1 MIRIVSLSL
10 IVAISFFSAPD
21 VYAKRQH
28 KPVGRHGKPDAV
40 TANQLSYN
48 QAGEPQVPAQ
58 VKLIAYERL
67 YANDNKAI
75 FDGSKLF
82 VGMNCVACHGAVGS
96 GGALAGRAWVYGDS
110 PEQLFL
116 TILQG
121 RPSGMPAFGNL
132 LPEDS
137 IWKLVAYIKSLN
149 LVSGQSSE

>member
-1 MIRIVSLSL
+1 MMRIVILSL
-10 IVAISFFSAPD
+10 TLAISFLVAPD
-21 VYAKRQH
+21 ALAKRHH
-28 KPVGRHGKPDAV
+28 KPAGRHSKPDVV

-48 QAGEPQVPAQ
+48 QVGEPQVPAQ
-58 VKLIAYERL
+58 IKLIAYDRL

-75 FDGSKLF
+75 FEGSKLF
-82 VGMNCVACHGAVGS
+82 VSMNCVACHGAVGS
-96 GGALAGRAWVYGDS
+96 GGALAGRAWFYGDS

-116 TILQG
+116 SILQG
-121 RPSGMPAFGNL
+121 RPNGMPAFGDL